1 MVSRKNPDAVP
12 IRELLGRV
20 IQKVGVSRSAEYRQV
35 FKAWEQVVPES
46 IAIRTRPVSYRN
58 GKLLVVVD
66 SAPLFEEMSC
76 FRQDEFLSLLNG
88 WLNQQNVITTVRNL
102 EFRRK

>member
-1 MVSRKNPDAVP
+1 VVFRKNPDAVP
-12 IRELLGRV
+12 IREILGRV
-20 IQKVGVSRSAEYRQV
+20 IQKTGASRSAEHRQV
-35 FKAWEQVVPES
+35 FRGWEKIVPES
-46 IAIRTRPVSYRN
+46 IASRTRPVSYRN
-58 GKLLVVVD
+58 AKLIVIVD

-88 WLNQQNVITTVRNL
+88 WLSQQNVTTTVRNL